1 MRRKIFFWIIYLILV
16 SNSFGKIDISFNG
29 YYKSFMSV
37 FCLPEEMSEMFGIN
51 KSIGAVS
58 NNIRLRA
65 MINFNSHISL
75 EAAYN
80 INPTVKS
87 PVLFSSSI
95 FPDTNID
102 SAYRLT
108 DIDDLLYPTKPDK
121 NTNFGIYQNIDRLFL
136 SVQTDFADISIGR
149 QPISWGSARFIN
161 PTDILSPFT
170 YNELDKEEKR
180 GIDAIRIRMPIGDM
194 GELDFGC
201 VINEDMKIKTNAVF
215 IRGKTQL
222 FDSDISVSLIK
233 FYQNM
238 MIGADI
244 SGSIG
249 GAGFWIEGAYVL
261 SSVFGNSFINEKE
274 VKLKDY
280 FRLSAGFE
288 YNFSDKLYAF
298 TEYHFNSLGE
308 NTPANYLS
316 ITHTQEFKEGA
327 MYLAGKHYL
336 NIGIT
341 YTVSPLIPLN
351 GIIIYNLKDNSF
363 ILSPSMD
370 YNIAQ
375 NIYVAVGGYF
385 AIGKRASVLPNLL
398 QNAQKSPLIIPS
410 SEFGFSPTILYSSFR
425 IYF

>member
-1 MRRKIFFWIIYLILV
+1 
-16 SNSFGKIDISFNG
+16 
-29 YYKSFMSV
+29 MSK
-37 FCLPEEMSEMFGIN
+37 MFDIN
-51 KSIGAVS
+51 KNIGAVS
-58 NNIRLRA
+58 NNIRFKT
-65 MINFNSHISL
+65 MINFNSNLSL
-75 EAAYN
+75 EVAYN

-87 PVLFSSSI
+87 PILFSPSI
-95 FPDTNID
+95 FPSTNIGF
-102 SAYRLT
+102 SYRLA
-108 DIDDLLYPTKPDK
+108 DVNELLYPEKINE

-136 SVQTDFADISIGR
+136 SIQTDFADISIGR

-180 GIDAIRIRMPIGDM
+180 GIDAIRVRMPIGDM
-194 GELDFGC
+194 GEIDFGY
-201 VINEDMKIKTNAVF
+201 VINEDMKLKTNAVF
-215 IRGKTQL
+215 IRGKAQL
-222 FDSDISVSLIK
+222 FNSDVSVSLIK
-233 FYQNM
+233 FYHNM

-244 SGSIG
+244 SGSVG

-261 SSVFGNSFINEKE
+261 SSLFGNSFINEKE
-274 VKLKDY
+274 VKLRNY

-288 YNFSDKLYAF
+288 YSFSDKLYGF
-298 TEYHFNSLGE
+298 TEYHLNSLGE

-316 ITHTQEFKEGA
+316 ITQSQEFKEGA

-341 YTVSPLIPLN
+341 YTISPLIPLN
-351 GIIIYNLKDNSF
+351 GIIIYNIKDNSL
-363 ILSPSMD
+363 ILSPSID

-375 NIYVAVGGYF
+375 NIYIAMGGYF
-385 AIGKRASVLPNLL
+385 AIGKGASVLQNLL
-398 QNAQKSPLIIPS
+398 QNTQKTPLIIPK